1 MVQVVTLVIL
11 AVSVV
16 SVMAIWCNQYSN
28 RSRFDSNGIQLAI
41 VQWQLAVDLS
51 NRARND
57 LHC

>member
-51 NRARND
+51 NRD
-57 LHC
+57 C